1 MRAGGDE
8 DDAALDPGRRRRA
21 HELVRELVH
30 EEKVREMIDR
40 EVSLDAV
47 LGEVE
52 ERLRDDPRGAQ
63 DAVQRHRERAERG
76 RERADG
82 SHARE
87 VARQD
92 DDLRGGAL
100 EVSGRFDD
108 SKPNA
113 PLTARAEMKNFR
125 LLNAP
130 LMAQIL
136 SIASLSGPLTLLDGE
151 GLAFIRLELP
161 FVRSD
166 TSIEIG
172 KARAYGNA
180 IGITTEGRVDLAAD
194 KIELAGTVVPAYSVN
209 RVIGAIPLVGQLLT
223 GGQGEGVFAV
233 TYRVSGP
240 LDKPVITVNPL
251 SALAPGFL
259 RNLFD
264 IFDSPPS
271 GPSAPASPA
280 PAPPETTAPAA
291 TPN

>member
-87 VARQD
+87 VARLD

-100 EVSGRFDD
+100 DGRH
-108 SKPNA
+108 
-113 PLTARAEMKNFR
+113 
-125 LLNAP
+125 
-130 LMAQIL
+130 
-136 SIASLSGPLTLLDGE
+136 
-151 GLAFIRLELP
+151 
-161 FVRSD
+161 
-166 TSIEIG
+166 
-172 KARAYGNA
+172 
-180 IGITTEGRVDLAAD
+180 GRVRAL
-194 KIELAGTVVPAYSVN
+194 
-209 RVIGAIPLVGQLLT
+209 
-223 GGQGEGVFAV
+223 
-233 TYRVSGP
+233 RVSRGEDDGRAAGDQDAAR
-240 LDKPVITVNPL
+240 LRADRAGAAGDDVH
-251 SALAPGFL
+251 APG
-259 RNLFD
+259 
-264 IFDSPPS
+264 
-271 GPSAPASPA
+271 
-280 PAPPETTAPAA
+280 EV
-291 TPN
+291 